1 MLSYL
6 WVQILYFAIFGLL
19 IFFASQLLKGVD
31 VKSYG
36 YAVLVALVLTLVNL
50 IIRPV
55 LVVLTF
61 PITVLTLGLFGLILN
76 SLLIYLVSLVMD
88 GFYIR
93 HFGWAIILS
102 ITLNIFKLILM
113 LFIPALTLY

>member
-6 WVQILYFAIFGLL
+6 TVQTLYFAIYGLL
-19 IFFASQLLKGVD
+19 IFFAGQLLKGVD

-50 IIRPV
+50 LIRPV
-55 LVVLTF
+55 LIILTF
-61 PITVLTLGLFGLILN
+61 PITVLTLGLFALILN
-76 SLLIYLVSLVMD
+76 SLLIYIVSLLMD

-102 ITLNIFKLILM
+102 ITLNIFKFIALLFVPALM
-113 LFIPALTLY
+113 LY